1 MSENKFFEKKLVAV
15 GDSMCGKS
23 AVLYMLA
30 KEQYLEVN
38 LYISVYGI
46 FARLIL

>member
-1 MSENKFFEKKLVAV
+1 MSERNFFEKKLVAI

-30 KEQYLEVN
+30 REQYLEVI
-38 LYISVYGI
+38 LHIPVHGI
-46 FARLIL
+46 CC

>member
-1 MSENKFFEKKLVAV
+1 MSENIIFEKKLVAV

-38 LYISVYGI
+38 LDIPVYEI
-46 FARLIL
+46 CC